1 MATNKMAMYYHMQM
15 FLCWGKTSGQSKCFI
30 LVLMSQICITTSTFE
45 NSSAFTP
52 IQNPKWRRHNPLN
65 GPTRELSIVL
75 CVYLLLYV
83 LYVSSGMATSC
94 VVIVP

>member
-45 NSSAFTP
+45 NSSAFIP
-52 IQNPKWRRHNPLN
+52 IQNHDGDIHPSMGQRSIKRLEDKLKAWRR
-65 GPTRELSIVL
+65 SL
-75 CVYLLLYV
+75 CVKYISFLQI
-83 LYVSSGMATSC
+83 SMK
-94 VVIVP
+94 